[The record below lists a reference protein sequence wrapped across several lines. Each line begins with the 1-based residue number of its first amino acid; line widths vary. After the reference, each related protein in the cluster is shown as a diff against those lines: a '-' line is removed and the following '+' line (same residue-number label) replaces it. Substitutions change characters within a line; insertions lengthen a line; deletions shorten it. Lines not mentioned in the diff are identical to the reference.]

1 MESIAATG
9 SERLATHTRAAG
21 FSPVPPARMP
31 LLRGTRPLKRWR
43 YVAIFCEEVMACAAT
58 VQVGP
63 ARQSFWAVLLRG
75 EQPGSPPR
83 LLERT
88 RLLPRSDAVELSPSR
103 LRIHDRSVD
112 QRGRRGGAGA
122 VIACDFALA
131 EGAAVEVAC
140 AHGEGGGYVWTRKQ
154 AGVAA
159 RGTIAIDGGRPQ
171 AIEARAV
178 IDDTAG
184 YHARVTEW
192 RWAAG
197 VGVDPGGTPLA
208 FNLVEGVNDPPSGSE
223 RAIWVAGVPREAP
236 AVSFA
241 ADLTRIDAADGS
253 VLRFTPEAQRSRRE
267 NLLLVRSEYRAPFGA
282 FSGTLPGG
290 LQLLDGLGVVEHHR
304 ARW

>member
-1 MESIAATG
+1 
-9 SERLATHTRAAG
+9 
-21 FSPVPPARMP
+21 MP

-43 YVAIFCEEVMACAAT
+43 YVAIFCEELMACAAT

-63 ARQSFWAVLLRG
+63 ARQTFWAVLLRDG
-75 EQPGSPPR
+75 QPGSPPR

-88 RLLPRSDAVELSPSR
+88 RLLRRRGAVELAPGG
-103 LRIHDRSVD
+103 LRIRDVGVDSHDLR
-112 QRGRRGGAGA
+112 RRGSSA
-122 VIACDFALA
+122 VACDFALA
-131 EGAAVEVAC
+131 EDAAVEVAC
-140 AHGEGGGYVWTRKQ
+140 AHGGGYVWTRKQ

-159 RGTIAIDGGRPQ
+159 RGTIAVDGGRPRV
-171 AIEARAV
+171 IEARAV

-197 VGVDPGGTPLA
+197 VGVDRAGTPLA
-208 FNLVEGVNDPPSGSE
+208 FNLVAGVNDPPSGSE
-223 RAIWVAGVPREAP
+223 RAIWVAGVPRETR

-241 ADLTRIDAADGS
+241 ADLTRIEAADGS
-253 VLRFTPEAQRSRRE
+253 VLRFAPEARRERRE

-290 LQLLDGLGVVEHHR
+290 LELMDGLGVVEHHR

>member
-1 MESIAATG
+1 
-9 SERLATHTRAAG
+9 
-21 FSPVPPARMP
+21 MP

-43 YVAIFCEEVMACAAT
+43 YVAIFCEELMACAAT

-75 EQPGSPPR
+75 GGWGAAQPR

-88 RLLPRSDAVELSPSR
+88 HLLPRRGAVELPR
-103 LRIHDRSVD
+103 GGLRIDDEGAGSR
-112 QRGRRGGAGA
+112 REGRGGG
-122 VIACDFALA
+122 VRCDFTLD
-131 EGAAVEVAC
+131 EGSPFATTC
-140 AHGEGGGYVWTRKQ
+140 AHGASYVWTSKQ
-154 AGVAA
+154 AGIAA
-159 RGTIAIDGGRPQ
+159 RGTIAIDGGRPRE
-171 AIEARAV
+171 IEGLAV

-197 VGVDPGGTPLA
+197 VGVDPAGTPLA

-236 AVSFA
+236 PVSFT

-290 LQLLDGLGVVEHHR
+290 LELRDGLGVVEHHR

>member
-1 MESIAATG
+1 
-9 SERLATHTRAAG
+9 
-21 FSPVPPARMP
+21 MP

-43 YVAIFCEEVMACAAT
+43 YVAIFCEELMACAAT

-75 EQPGSPPR
+75 EQLGSPPG

-88 RLLPRSDAVELSPSR
+88 RLLPRRGTVELSPSR

-112 QRGRRGGAGA
+112 PRGRRRGVGT

-131 EGAAVEVAC
+131 EGAAVEATC
-140 AHGEGGGYVWTRKQ
+140 AHGEGYVWTRKQ

-159 RGTIAIDGGRPQ
+159 RGTLAIDGGRPR

-197 VGVDPGGTPLA
+197 VGVDPAGTPLA
-208 FNLVEGVNDPPSGSE
+208 FNLVEGINDPPSGSE
-223 RAIWVAGVPREAP
+223 RTIWVAGVPREAP
-236 AVSFA
+236 PVSFA
-241 ADLTRIDAADGS
+241 ANLTRIAAADGS

-290 LQLLDGLGVVEHHR
+290 LELLDGLGVVEHHR